1 MKYYIIP
8 KVDIAMEINAD
19 IMNCNN
25 KADAMTIFAINMD
38 SDMNQYFK
46 AVTEG
51 EYKQLQEEKRYKAYK
66 EQELEFRTE
75 DAKAHMYDSIEYYI
89 EDEDAAK
96 VFLDSVP
103 EEDYEYIAERFI
115 DRYDCNGSEN
125 DLFDW
130 LIEEYVSDRLTEME
144 YKE

>member
-66 EQELEFRTE
+66 KQELEFRTE
-75 DAKAHMYDSIEYYI
+75 DAKNHMEDSIEYYI
-89 EDEDAAK
+89 EDEDEAK
-96 VFLDSVP
+96 AFLDSVP
-103 EEDYEYIAERFI
+103 EEDYEYIAEQFI
-115 DRYDCNGSEN
+115 DRYDCNRNEN

-130 LIEEYVSDRLTEME
+130 LIEEYVSDRLAEME

>member
-46 AVTEG
+46 AVTEEEYENMKNDKDFGTYKRTVIDFMRDVALDNFYIPEADANDVAYDAYEKFCEGKESLTQYECVNIVCNQYWEEHDDG
-51 EYKQLQEEKRYKAYK
+51 E
-66 EQELEFRTE
+66 
-75 DAKAHMYDSIEYYI
+75 DD
-89 EDEDAAK
+89 EDEDE
-96 VFLDSVP
+96 DD
-103 EEDYEYIAERFI
+103 EE
-115 DRYDCNGSEN
+115 
-125 DLFDW
+125 
-130 LIEEYVSDRLTEME
+130 
-144 YKE
+144 

>member
-89 EDEDAAK
+89 EDEDEAK